1 MFGNQVKK
9 LFLQIGLF
17 IAILLVIN
25 FQGNILRLFGALGL
39 NKLSPIFAT
48 VINICAWISSGWLVS
63 GIIQTFVWPSME
75 KRLGYP
81 PPKLLKNIVTAIII
95 LTIALSI
102 FGFVLNAPIS
112 GLIAGS
118 SVLAAVIGL
127 AVTRMIADVFSGVA
141 LSVERAYSLG
151 DWLEIEMRSRP
162 GSSIAGK
169 VVEINWR
176 ATRLQTNAD
185 EIVVIPNSDLA
196 RTKFINF
203 SAPEKH
209 YRAEVQVP
217 LSHSVPPERA
227 KRILMAA
234 LLNTPGIMKEPKP
247 DIVLRK
253 FDPRGVIWALWFYVD
268 DYAKNNQMLKA
279 VQENVL
285 KHLQVA
291 GIDLSYNRVDQRLL
305 PAKRDREIQGPAKT
319 ELLKRIEFFTIM
331 DEQHLARIAG
341 AMEKREFDAK
351 EFIVTQGEAGDSLFI
366 VEEGLVNVLV
376 KDAKGK
382 NKWVAH
388 IQPGGFF
395 GEMALLTGE
404 PRTASIQAA
413 TEVLC
418 HEIDK
423 EDLLPI
429 FQEAPELLEKI
440 SEMMAARKLQ
450 LRKAKKDSGEKADA
464 EEQDKTSNWL
474 LEKMRNFFGIKLW

>member
-1 MFGNQVKK
+1 MQGNKWKKVIVQLVFVICAVLLHGFQDHLLK
-9 LFLQIGLF
+9 LF
-17 IAILLVIN
+17 AS
-25 FQGNILRLFGALGL
+25 LGL
-39 NKLSPIFAT
+39 ARLSQVISHTISIFAW
-48 VINICAWISSGWLVS
+48 VACGWFASGLL
-63 GIIQTFVWPSME
+63 QTFFWPNLE

-81 PPKLLKNIVTAIII
+81 PPKLLKNIVTAVII

-141 LSVERAYSLG
+141 LSVERAYNLG

-162 GSSIAGK
+162 GSAIVGK

-176 ATRLQTNAD
+176 ATRLQTTAD

-203 SAPEKH
+203 SVPERH

-217 LSHSVPPERA
+217 LSHTVSVERA

-234 LLNTPGIMKEPKP
+234 ILNTPGVMKEPKP
-247 DIVLRK
+247 EINLRK
-253 FDPRGVIWALWFYVD
+253 FEQRGVIWGVRFWVR
-268 DYAKNNQMLKA
+268 DYSQDAQLTKE

-291 GIDLSYNRVDQRLL
+291 GIDLSYHRVDQRLVTPKERAQNQEL
-305 PAKRDREIQGPAKT
+305 PKT
-319 ELLKRIEFFTIM
+319 ELLKRIELFAVM
-331 DEQHLARIAG
+331 GDQALARIAQ
-341 AMEKREFDAK
+341 ALHKKEFSAK
-351 EFIVTQGEAGDSLFI
+351 EFIVTQGEEGSSLFV
-366 VEEGLVNVLV
+366 VEEGLVSVLV
-376 KDAKGK
+376 KDGKGK

-388 IQPGGFF
+388 IPAGGFF

-404 PRTASIQAA
+404 PRTASVQAEG
-413 TEVLC
+413 EVIC
-418 HEIDK
+418 YEIDK

-429 FQEAPELLEKI
+429 FQENPELLEKI
-440 SEMMAARKLQ
+440 SAMMAARKAQ
-450 LRKAKKDSGEKADA
+450 LRKIKKATPAQAQEVQK
-464 EEQDKTSNWL
+464 ETTSL
-474 LEKMRNFFGIKLW
+474 LQKMSNFFGIKLW

>member
-1 MFGNQVKK
+1 MLGKQSKK
-9 LFLQIGLF
+9 LIIQI
-17 IAILLVIN
+17 ILVICAVLLLD
-25 FQGNILRLFGALGL
+25 FHAHLLRLFASLGL
-39 NKLSPIFAT
+39 EKLSRVLDTTISIFAW
-48 VINICAWISSGWLVS
+48 VAGGWLAS
-63 GIIQTFVWPSME
+63 GLIQTFVWPNLE

-81 PPKLLKNIVTAIII
+81 PPKLLKNIVTAVII

-141 LSVERAYSLG
+141 LSVERAYNLG

-162 GSSIAGK
+162 GSSMVGK

-176 ATRLQTNAD
+176 ATRLLTKAD
-185 EIVVIPNSDLA
+185 EIVVIPNSELA

-203 SAPEKH
+203 SAPERH

-217 LSHSVPPERA
+217 LSHTVSPERA
-227 KRILMAA
+227 KRILMASI
-234 LLNTPGIMKEPKP
+234 LNTPGVMKEPKP
-247 DIVLRK
+247 EINLRK
-253 FDPRGVIWALWFYVD
+253 FEQRGVIWGLRFWVR
-268 DYAKNNQMLKA
+268 DYSLDAEVTKE

-291 GIDLSYNRVDQRLL
+291 GIDLSYSRVDQRLVTPDERDQNLEL
-305 PAKRDREIQGPAKT
+305 PKT
-319 ELLKRIEFFTIM
+319 ELLKSIKIFAVM
-331 DEQHLARIAG
+331 GEQALTRVAQS
-341 AMEKREFDAK
+341 MEKQEFAEK
-351 EFIVTQGEAGDSLFI
+351 EFIVTQGEEGSSLFI

-388 IQPGGFF
+388 IPPGGFF

-404 PRTASIQAA
+404 PRTASVQAG
-413 TEVLC
+413 TEVIC
-418 HEIDK
+418 YEIDK
-423 EDLLPI
+423 EILLPI
-429 FQEAPELLEKI
+429 FQENPELLEKI
-440 SEMMAARKLQ
+440 SEMMAARKAQ
-450 LRKAKKDSGEKADA
+450 LRKIKKATGEQAQEVQK
-464 EEQDKTSNWL
+464 ETTSL
-474 LEKMRNFFGIKLW
+474 LQKMQNFFGIKLW